1 MKRFKT
7 GRALLAAACAALLL
21 LSGCGTG
28 STAET
33 PAATEAPAAA
43 AATYTASAEG
53 KMGPVT
59 VEVTF
64 EDGVITDVSVTDQQE
79 TEGVADPALEQIP
92 AAIVEQQSV
101 AVDVVSGATYT
112 STAIIEAVKDCIAQA
127 GLDVADYS
135 AELTSESSSQ
145 ELTADVLVIGAG
157 GAGLSA
163 AIEAASQGANVLLI
177 EKLSTVGGSTKLSE
191 GMVVRGVQEGENEE
205 ALTTDELYQLYVNYS
220 WNNEY
225 FSIDMVR
232 DFADNIDANAQ
243 WLLDNGFDAEPYFYN
258 GWLPLDPSDDWATN
272 AISVIELVNG
282 EPEGGQGYYIT
293 SALESAALSAGV
305 TIMTDTAGTELLT
318 DDTGAVTGAMAQGTD
333 NTEYTIHA
341 NAVVLACGGFGGN
354 EEMLA
359 EYAALSQYDAIGPY
373 VGGAGN
379 TGDGITMAEAVGA
392 ATGMFFTDLG
402 ATSDICYTTTGGVI
416 IDGDARVLDGNGD
429 PIPNLYAAG
438 EMTDVAVMG
447 NYYTICGTYN
457 AWSVYTGR
465 IAGANA
471 AAEG

>member
-1 MKRFKT
+1 MKRLKNSK
-7 GRALLAAACAALLL
+7 AILAAACAALLL
-21 LSGCGTG
+21 LSACGTG
-28 STAET
+28 GAAET
-33 PAATEAPAAA
+33 PIATEVPAAA
-43 AATYTASAEG
+43 AIYSASADG
-53 KMGPVT
+53 KIGPVM

-64 EDGVITDVSVTDQQE
+64 EGGVITAVAVTDQQE

-135 AELTSESSSQ
+135 AEISKESSSQ

-163 AIEAASQGANVLLI
+163 ALEAANQGADVLLI

-225 FSIDMVR
+225 FNADMVR

-243 WLLDNGFDAEPYFYN
+243 WLLDKGFDAEPYFYN

-293 SALESAALSAGV
+293 SALENAALAAGV
-305 TIMTDTAGTELLT
+305 KILTDTAGTELLV
-318 DDTGAVTGAMAQGTD
+318 DDAGGVTGAMALGTD
-333 NTEYTIHA
+333 TTEFTIHA

-354 EEMLA
+354 EEMKA
-359 EYAALSQYDAIGPY
+359 EYAALSQYDSIGPY

-379 TGDGITMAEAVGA
+379 TGDGITMAKAIGA

-402 ATSDICYTTTGGVI
+402 ATSDICYTTTGGVL
-416 IDGDARVLDGNGD
+416 IDGEARVLRENGD

-447 NYYTICGTYN
+447 NFYTICGTYN
-457 AWSVYTGR
+457 AWSLYTGR
-465 IAGANA
+465 IAGSNA